1 MAENTPASIPD
12 DLELLIDLHKNNE
25 RQGPGGRSE
34 TELAIYLAGLDL
46 NTAYDIADIGC
57 GTGVSSLILAE
68 MLNAKVTSVD
78 FLQEFLNELDCI
90 AAEAELSEKITSCC
104 ASMDDLPFKQDQ
116 FDVLWSEGAIY
127 NIGFEQ
133 GVKQWRPF
141 LKQGGVL
148 VASEITWTTAERPN
162 ELEEFWQTAYP
173 EIDTAS
179 NKIKVLEKEGYQLL
193 GYFILPEHCWIDNYY
208 GPLEHSYDDFL
219 ARHNGS
225 DAAQQ
230 LIAAEREEVA
240 LYRKYKDYY
249 SYGMYVARKL

>member
-1 MAENTPASIPD
+1 MAENTPEKLPD
-12 DLELLIDLHKNNE
+12 DFELLIDLHKNNE

-34 TELAIYLAGLDL
+34 TELALYLTGLDL
-46 NTAYDIADIGC
+46 NAPYSIADIGC
-57 GTGVSSLILAE
+57 GTGASSLILAE

-78 FLQEFLNELDCI
+78 FLQEFLNELNGI
-90 AAEAELSEKITSCC
+90 AEEVELDDKITSCC
-104 ASMDDLPFKQDQ
+104 ASMDDLPFESEQ
-116 FDVLWSEGAIY
+116 FDVIWSEGAIY

-133 GVKQWRPF
+133 GLKQWRPF

-148 VASEITWTTAERPN
+148 VASEITWTTAERPK
-162 ELEEFWQTAYP
+162 ELEDYWHAAYP

-179 NKIKVLEKEGYQLL
+179 NKIKVLERAGYQLL

-208 GPLEHSYDDFL
+208 GPLERSYDDFL
-219 ARHNGS
+219 ARHNNS
-225 DAAQQ
+225 EVAQQ

-249 SYGMYVARKL
+249 SYGVYVARKL